1 MAEQGARQPVPPCYR
16 GGRMLIRS
24 RAVVF
29 GALALAAACSPK
41 QMALN
46 RMASAM
52 ASATSVY
59 DAENDPE
66 FVRLAAPSTLKTIE
80 MLLSQSP
87 NHTGLLLTAC
97 SGFAQYSYG
106 FLHVEAE
113 VRAAE
118 PEAAKELRARAGRMY
133 QRARGYCMRGLQVKH
148 PGLTAQALAADPAAA
163 LKAVKVDDVPW
174 LYWTA
179 ASWGAELSLA
189 PNQLARVAEV
199 ALVRALLQRA
209 KALDETWDRGAIYEA
224 LIPFDGLPPLLGGSP
239 AAARADFDKAMQ
251 LSEQK
256 SVFAYV
262 ALAATIADPVE
273 KRRLLE
279 QALAIDVSTL
289 TSRRLTNLIA
299 QRYARAL
306 LNAVR

>member
-1 MAEQGARQPVPPCYR
+1 MVLLR
-16 GGRMLIRS
+16 GVL
-24 RAVVF
+24 VLLLF
-29 GALALAAACSPK
+29 GAAACSPK

-46 RMASAM
+46 RMAAAM
-52 ASATSVY
+52 SEATSVY
-59 DAENDPE
+59 DSDNDPE

-80 MLLSQSP
+80 MLLQQSP
-87 NHTGLLLTAC
+87 SHTGLLLTAC

-118 PEAAKELRARAGRMY
+118 ADAAKELRARAGKMY
-133 QRARGYCMRGLQVKH
+133 ERARGYCIRGLEVKH

-163 LKAVKVDDVPW
+163 LKSMKVEDVPW

-179 ASWGAELSLA
+179 ASWGAELSMA
-189 PNQLARVAEV
+189 ANPVARIAEV
-199 ALVRALLQRA
+199 AVVRALLRRA
-209 KALDETWDRGAIYEA
+209 KALDDTWERGAIYEA

-239 AAARADFDKAMQ
+239 AAARADFDKAME

-262 ALAATIADPVE
+262 ALAATLSDQAE

-289 TSRRLTNLIA
+289 ASRRLTNLIA
-299 QRYARAL
+299 QRYARSL
-306 LNAVR
+306 LNAPR